1 MNRAKV
7 LTFDQ
12 GTIRDLNNSVVDLLE
27 VVSSI
32 HDNNENC
39 PYCGEEYVDDS
50 GDSYRCPNADCTGH
64 LAYNLIVKVR
74 NSIVYRD
81 LEGFKN
87 L

>member
-1 MNRAKV
+1 MPT
-7 LTFDQ
+7 LTYDQ
-12 GTIRDLNNSVVDLLE
+12 GTIRDLHNAVVELLE

-39 PYCGEEYVDDS
+39 PYCGEDYVEQGENEYQCIS
-50 GDSYRCPNADCTGH
+50 QDCTGN
-64 LAYNLIVKVR
+64 AAFSLIVKVR
-74 NSIVYRD
+74 NALPYRD

>member
-1 MNRAKV
+1 MPT
-7 LTFDQ
+7 LTYDQ
-12 GTIRDLNNSVVDLLE
+12 GTIRDLHNAVVELLE

-39 PYCGEEYVDDS
+39 PYCGEDYVEAGENEYMCIS
-50 GDSYRCPNADCTGH
+50 QDCTGN
-64 LAYNLIVKVR
+64 AAFSLIVKVR
-74 NSIVYRD
+74 NALPYRD

>member
-1 MNRAKV
+1 MPT
-7 LTFDQ
+7 LTYDQ
-12 GTIRDLNNSVVDLLE
+12 GTIRDLHNTVVELLE

-39 PYCGEEYVDDS
+39 PYCGEDYVEQGENEYQCIS
-50 GDSYRCPNADCTGH
+50 QDCTGN
-64 LAYNLIVKVR
+64 AAFSLIVKVR
-74 NSIVYRD
+74 NALPYRD

>member
-1 MNRAKV
+1 MPT
-7 LTFDQ
+7 LTYDQ
-12 GTIRDLNNSVVDLLE
+12 GTIRDLHNAVVELLE

-39 PYCGEEYVDDS
+39 PYCGEDYVEQGENEYQCI
-50 GDSYRCPNADCTGH
+50 GKDCTGN
-64 LAYNLIVKVR
+64 AAFSLIVKVR
-74 NSIVYRD
+74 NALPYRD

>member
-1 MNRAKV
+1 MPT
-7 LTFDQ
+7 LTYDQ
-12 GTIRDLNNSVVDLLE
+12 GTIRALHNTVVELLE

-39 PYCGEEYVDDS
+39 PYCGEDYVEQGENEYQCS
-50 GDSYRCPNADCTGH
+50 SQDCTGN
-64 LAYNLIVKVR
+64 AAFSLIVKVR
-74 NSIVYRD
+74 NALPYRD

>member
-1 MNRAKV
+1 MPT
-7 LTFDQ
+7 LTYDQ
-12 GTIRDLNNSVVDLLE
+12 GTIRDLHNAVVELLE

-39 PYCGEEYVDDS
+39 HYCGEDYVEQGENEYQCIS
-50 GDSYRCPNADCTGH
+50 QDCTGN
-64 LAYNLIVKVR
+64 AAFSLIVKVR
-74 NSIVYRD
+74 NALPYRD

>member
-1 MNRAKV
+1 MPT

-12 GTIRDLNNSVVDLLE
+12 GTIRDLHNAVVELLE

-39 PYCGEEYVDDS
+39 PYCGEDYVEQGENEYQCIS
-50 GDSYRCPNADCTGH
+50 QDCTGN
-64 LAYNLIVKVR
+64 AAFNLIVKVR
-74 NSIVYRD
+74 NALPYRD